1 MSDQI
6 KWTSQLITL
15 RKSKWIA
22 VYFPNHPKW
31 IERIKTYQG
40 AKWERAMRA
49 WLIPDTPDN
58 RSIFKIEPELILS
71 AGHIVRITTFTS
83 WLKSKRYSD
92 NTIKVYT
99 DCMRVFLKFFNDQD
113 ALDLTEGDVIRFNNE
128 YILANKLSSSYQNQ
142 AVNAIKLF
150 FSVLEQRKMN
160 LDLVHRP
167 KLGKQLPNVLS
178 KEEVQTLLRSVKN
191 RKHMAMLALIYACGL
206 RRGEVLKLLPT
217 DIDSHRMVLLI
228 REAKGRK
235 DRIAPL
241 PQMIIDLLRNY
252 YKEYKPKKWLFEGQV
267 EGKPYSGRS
276 IELVFK
282 KALHLSGIR
291 RPATLH
297 WLRHSYATHLLE
309 GGTDLRYIQELLGH
323 KSSKTTE
330 IYTHVSTRNLQAIK
344 SPIEGFDLG

>member
-58 RSIFKIEPELILS
+58 RSIFKIEPEIILS
-71 AGHIVRITTFTS
+71 AGHVVRITTFTS

-128 YILANKLSSSYQNQ
+128 YILANNLSSSYQNQ

-252 YKEYKPKKWLFEGQV
+252 YKEYKPKKWLFEGQM

>member
-1 MSDQI
+1 MNDSIQ
-6 KWTSQLITL
+6 WTANLVKLQKV
-15 RKSKWIA
+15 RWIA

-31 IERIKTYQG
+31 IARIKKYHG
-40 AKWERAMRA
+40 ARWERSLRA
-49 WLIPDTPDN
+49 WLIPDLPEN
-58 RSIFKIEPELILS
+58 RRIFKIEPEIILS
-71 AGHIVRITTFTS
+71 SQHLQRIKTFSS
-83 WLKSKRYSD
+83 WLKSKRYSE

-99 DCMRVFLKFFNDQD
+99 DCMRVFLKFFNDKD
-113 ALDLTEGDVIRFNNE
+113 ALELTEDDVIRFNNE

-150 FSVLEQRKMN
+150 FSVLEQRRMN

-178 KEEVQTLLRSVKN
+178 KEEVQTLLKSLKN
-191 RKHMAMLALIYACGL
+191 RKHTAMLALIYACGL

-217 DIDSHRMVLLI
+217 DIDSKRMVLLI

-252 YKEYKPKKWLFEGQV
+252 YKEYKPKKWLFEGQEV
-267 EGKPYSGRS
+267 GTPYSGRS

-282 KALHLSGIR
+282 KALKLSGIK

-330 IYTHVSTRNLQAIK
+330 IYTHVSNRNIQAIK